1 MRHHTLTA
9 AAALAAA
16 IALAAGAAQ
25 AQDTAPV
32 TTITWKGAPQFQWGE
47 FTFKP
52 RGRVFFDYVSQD
64 VDRAVGTDFSA
75 SESRLRT
82 ARVGVQGTFTSQWAY
97 VAEVSI
103 GNGDATWD
111 DLALTWSPTD
121 HTEIKI
127 GNYKSLSLENMT
139 SSRYTTFMERGPFND
154 LIDAGR
160 VMTLSAR
167 TGGDNWS
174 IAGGVHGDSINDASV
189 TGDEQTGLFVRGHIA
204 PVVSDDVNVHL
215 GAWARVRDRKDDS
228 PYRYRVRNNT
238 NYGDRYTDAGSS
250 PLGAGD
256 GDTTIGLEA
265 AGVWRSVSLQG
276 EWTSVNAD
284 LTGGGEAEAQGYYVM
299 ASFFPTGEQRNYDA
313 GDGEFGR
320 VKIRRSVT
328 EGGPGA
334 VELGVRYDNV
344 DLTDFAGV
352 TTAGQYTAVTV
363 GATWYPFPYV
373 RFMANYT
380 DANNDAQVAAADV
393 DVKTLQF
400 RGQFDF

>member
-9 AAALAAA
+9 SVALVLATAFGGTALAQDAA
-16 IALAAGAAQ
+16 PA
-25 AQDTAPV
+25 

-47 FTFKP
+47 LTFKP
-52 RGRVFFDYVSQD
+52 RGRVYFDYVSQD
-64 VDRAVGTDFSA
+64 VDRAAGTDFSG

-82 ARVGVQGTFTSQWAY
+82 ARLGVQGAYTDQWAY

-103 GNGDATWD
+103 GDGEATWE
-111 DLALTWSPTD
+111 DLALTYSPSD
-121 HTEIKI
+121 HTAIKI
-127 GNYKSLSLENMT
+127 GNYKSLSLENLT
-139 SSRYTTFMERGPFND
+139 SSRYITFMERGPFND
-154 LIDAGR
+154 LIGAGR

-174 IAGGVHGDSINDASV
+174 VTGGVHGDSINDASV
-189 TGDEQTGLFVRGHIA
+189 AGDEQTGAFVRGHFA
-204 PVVSDDVNVHL
+204 PVVSDDINIHL
-215 GAWARVRDRKDDS
+215 GAWARTRDRRDDS
-228 PYRYRVRNNT
+228 AFRYRVRNNT

-256 GDTTIGLEA
+256 KDTTWGLEA

-276 EWTSVNAD
+276 EWAQVNAD
-284 LTGGGEAEAQGYYVM
+284 LTGGGEADARGYYVM

-313 GDGEFGR
+313 AGGKFGR
-320 VKIRRSVT
+320 VKIRRPVT
-328 EGGPGA
+328 QGGPGA
-334 VELGVRYDNV
+334 VELGMRYDNV
-344 DLTDFAGV
+344 DLTGFAGV
-352 TTAGQYTAVTV
+352 ATAGQYSAVTV

-380 DANNDAQVAAADV
+380 DASNDARVASADV
-393 DVKTLQF
+393 DVQTLQF